1 MNLPPEVHSNVDLH
15 SPSGVHSNVNLPPEV
30 HSNVNLCS
38 PFEAHSNVNHP
49 LPSLKC
55 ISLEDQ
61 LNVDPPSPPL
71 QHIPHSLKRD
81 FNGKIKSGSGQ
92 VRPNTS
98 ISFIPSCSNLLLSS
112 PANVLHAVGIAE
124 LLQQYPNRRF
134 VDTITTI
141 VTSGVRVGFEGSNL
155 GQTSRPNHASAFAHP
170 DIITKSIQSEIS
182 KGRIKEID
190 SLPANYFCSPIGLT
204 PKMLEGKQTGWRTI
218 FDLSSPH
225 GHSVNDGIPKEYGSL
240 VYETLGNAIR
250 LVAQAGKGA
259 VMMKRDLKSAF
270 RHVPID
276 PCDYWLLMF
285 EWQGKFYVDMFLPFG
300 LRTAPRIFNLFAEA
314 LHWIFDTLH
323 EWNVTHYLDDFL
335 FVFPPG
341 TDLSP
346 HSLQFDQVLSSFGL
360 SKAAEKDSNGC
371 VVVHLGFE
379 FNSSTMEVT
388 LPPNKKQRAV
398 DAVSF
403 LLSSPSVS
411 FSVLQET
418 LGFLSHCCQVVPL
431 GRPFLRNLFS
441 LLSYSNLSS
450 RGRRIRIS
458 RAAKIDLQW
467 WQRFLSSWSAISLI
481 QPSRVNHDIATDASG
496 LKGIG
501 GVHKRCV
508 FSERMP
514 TRHRSKHINFKEMFA
529 ILHAF
534 LLWHNLWANGRI
546 RIASDSSVIVDAI
559 NKRSIKGPAIR
570 PLQSILLVAAVL
582 DIDLMAFWIPSEEN
596 MVADAASRFDFKKLA
611 ELGFQVS
618 SPDHPNPSMS
628 SLHQK
633 LRSFFTTQS
642 LPLPGEVT
650 TLHAN
655 PTNSSARIMAI
666 HHSLPPSPRLHIGQ
680 PNSCKRSNQTP
691 PRATL
696 MQSAPFTLNATSL
709 SKYSVIPG
717 SIFSSEVEN
726 GSTATKERNS
736 GFLSQHQSSSES
748 SMKSPMMRKESM
760 SRQRSVWH
768 LPPSY
773 DLENLHGIH
782 GLPNITSSISLVH
795 TSNSIPTTR

>member
-1 MNLPPEVHSNVDLH
+1 LLKRIPLEVHSNVYPP
-15 SPSGVHSNVNLPPEV
+15 SPVLQRTPP
-30 HSNVNLCS
+30 
-38 PFEAHSNVNHP
+38 EAHSNVDLSSFP
-49 LPSLKC
+49 
-55 ISLEDQ
+55 Q
-61 LNVDPPSPPL
+61 
-71 QHIPHSLKRD
+71 SLKREL
-81 FNGKIKSGSGQ
+81 NGKIKSQSGQ
-92 VRPNTS
+92 ERPNAS
-98 ISFIPSCSNLLLSS
+98 LSFIPSSSNPLPSS

-141 VTSGVRVGFEGSNL
+141 AASGVRVGFEGSNL
-155 GQTSRPNHASAFAHP
+155 GQTRRPNHASAFAHP
-170 DIITKSIQSEIS
+170 DIITNSIQSEIS
-182 KGRIKEID
+182 KGRVKEVD
-190 SLPANYFCSPIGLT
+190 SLPANYFCSPIGLE
-204 PKMLEGKQTGWRTI
+204 PKLSDGKQTGWRTI
-218 FDLSSPH
+218 FDLSSPS
-225 GHSVNDGIPKEYGSL
+225 GYSVNDGIPKEYGSI
-240 VYETLGNAIR
+240 VYETLESAIR

-270 RHVPID
+270 RHIPID
-276 PCDYWLLMF
+276 PCDYWLLLF

-346 HSLQFDQVLSSFGL
+346 YSLQFDQVLSSFGL
-360 SKAAEKDSNGC
+360 SKAVEKDSNGC
-371 VVVHLGFE
+371 VVIHLGFE
-379 FNSSTMEVT
+379 FNSNTMEVT

-398 DAVSF
+398 DAVNF
-403 LLSSPSVS
+403 LLSSSSVS
-411 FSVLQET
+411 FSVLQNT

-441 LLSYSNLSS
+441 LLNYGNLLS

-467 WQRFLSSWSAISLI
+467 WQRFLSSWVAIAMI
-481 QPSRVNHDIATDASG
+481 QPSRVNHDVATDASG

-514 TRHRSKHINFKEMFA
+514 TRHRSKHINFREMFA

-534 LLWHNLWANGRI
+534 LLWHILWVNGRL

-570 PLQSILLVAAVL
+570 PLQSILLVAAVF

-596 MVADAASRFDFKKLA
+596 IVADAASRFDFKKLA
-611 ELGFQVS
+611 ELGFQMS

-650 TLHAN
+650 TLPAN
-655 PTNSSARIMAI
+655 PTNSSARITAT
-666 HHSLPPSPRLHIGQ
+666 HHSLPPSQQSHIGQ
-680 PNSCKRSNQTP
+680 PNLCEESNQTLP
-691 PRATL
+691 KATST
-696 MQSAPFTLNATSL
+696 QSAPFTSNAISL
-709 SKYSVIPG
+709 SKYSTTPDL
-717 SIFSSEVEN
+717 IFSSEAEN
-726 GSTATKERNS
+726 GSMVTKKRES

-748 SMKSPMMRKESM
+748 SMKSPTMRKELM
-760 SRQRSVWH
+760 SKQRSVWH
-768 LPPSY
+768 LPPFY

-782 GLPNITSSISLVH
+782 GLPNITNSISLVH
-795 TSNSIPTTR
+795 TSDSIPITR